1 MSLIACRPSSN
12 FLPPCLES
20 LLTFIVCVQ
29 SFLCQ
34 LAYCRLTVISS
45 TTVNVYHIP
54 VFPECVRNQR
64 KLILFG
70 VLTRFFPPV
79 LWHCWLGDRK
89 DTLSVKKNLVFV
101 CWWWHFHWKFASLI
115 APVVTTTFIIL
126 SSNKIQNGD
135 ILVPANPGPPGKW
148 PLKWRENEYFNKIGW
163 TTGMTSNL
171 WKGSPLTVAK
181 GKVLRLSLI
190 SDS

>member
-1 MSLIACRPSSN
+1 MWAKSYPQHCICFTWPLFNSNNLAVSAALGSYALYWVSFSLCVFDHIHLPAVNCLHCSTIHDQWLWGSEQGRLCFLELMSLIACRPSSN

-89 DTLSVKKNLVFV
+89 DILSVKKTWCLFV
-101 CWWWHFHWKFASLI
+101 G
-115 APVVTTTFIIL
+115 
-126 SSNKIQNGD
+126 GD
-135 ILVPANPGPPGKW
+135 I
-148 PLKWRENEYFNKIGW
+148 F
-163 TTGMTSNL
+163 TGNL
-171 WKGSPLTVAK
+171 Q
-181 GKVLRLSLI
+181 VL
-190 SDS
+190 